1 MRTRAIRSALVSGLV
16 TAALVLAGCAGEPG
30 TPTPTTPAGNGAA
43 PTSETATQ
51 SGALDNLVACELVTL
66 DDLKFLEIT
75 DPGEDQGSLGGSGTS
90 SCGWNRT
97 SSPNRSALA
106 LDVTVRP
113 EQRIDGVDPGSG
125 TIADG
130 DFEGRLS
137 RQVRNFSGD
146 GDCMLAIS
154 VGDSARVDIGVNDT
168 NDDTDKA
175 CDAVNKI
182 ATIVE
187 AKLPKG

>member
-16 TAALVLAGCAGEPG
+16 TAALVL
-30 TPTPTTPAGNGAA
+30 
-43 PTSETATQ
+43 
-51 SGALDNLVACELVTL
+51 VACELVTV

-75 DPGEDQGSLGGSGTS
+75 D
-90 SCGWNRT
+90 
-97 SSPNRSALA
+97 
-106 LDVTVRP
+106 
-113 EQRIDGVDPGSG
+113 
-125 TIADG
+125 
-130 DFEGRLS
+130 
-137 RQVRNFSGD
+137 FSGD